1 MLCSDLDFREWLKP
15 QETVS
20 KKGAIFGR
28 YLNSVLSEFKFVI
41 SPLYRKLIVPGA
53 FEEYGKGSVEGFTVN
68 FSVCFFFCLDGPRN
82 QQTIS
87 VQLAGVQD
95 RSRTRY
101 TPNMNTTR
109 VMTTTR

>member
-1 MLCSDLDFREWLKP
+1 VLCNDLNLREWLKP

-28 YLNSVLSEFKFVI
+28 YLNSVPSEFKFGI

-53 FEEYGKGSVEGFTVN
+53 FNEYGKGSVEGFTVN
-68 FSVCFFFCLDGPRN
+68 VSAGFFVCLDGPRN
-82 QQTIS
+82 QQRSS
-87 VQLAGVQD
+87 VQLAGVQV

-101 TPNMNTTR
+101 TPNINLE
-109 VMTTTR
+109 